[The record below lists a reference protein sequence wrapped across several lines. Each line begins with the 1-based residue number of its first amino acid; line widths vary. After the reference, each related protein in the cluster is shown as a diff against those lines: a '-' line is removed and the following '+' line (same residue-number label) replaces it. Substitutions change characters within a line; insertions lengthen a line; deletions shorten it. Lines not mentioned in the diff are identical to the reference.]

1 VSVVAT
7 PGGDPKVKLPN
18 PWRGLRGL
26 PADVWVVAG
35 ATLVNRAGMMVL
47 PFLVLYLTQH
57 LGYPAGTAGLVLTV
71 YGAGGLV
78 SAPLAG
84 RLCDRV
90 GALRVMQVALLLS
103 GGVLLLFPLAQGLE
117 AVLGLTALLALFSEA
132 VRPASL
138 AALTGTLAPEK
149 RTAAIALNR
158 LAINL
163 GMSVGPAVGG
173 FLALVSFPLL
183 FVADGVTSLL
193 AGVGLSIAIWKLG
206 LRRHED
212 RAAEGAALAGTIPHG
227 VLRDRRM
234 LVFLAGLF
242 LLGVVFLQHEGAL
255 PVYLVHDLGLP
266 TSFYGM
272 IFAINTVMIVLLE
285 VPLNLAMANWPHR
298 RTLVLGAVLCAAG
311 FGALVL
317 ATGPWGVI
325 LTVVVWT
332 FGEMVFFPVSA
343 TYASELAPPGRQ
355 GAYMGAYSMAWG
367 LAFTIGPATGT
378 AVLDRFGAATLW
390 IAMLAVGL
398 ASAGIMAALTQPE
411 PARAAVPAA

>member
-1 VSVVAT
+1 ML
-7 PGGDPKVKLPN
+7 KIPN

-35 ATLVNRAGMMVL
+35 TTLVNRMGMMVL

-57 LGYPAGTAGLVLTV
+57 LGYPAETAGLVLTMFGV
-71 YGAGGLV
+71 GGLV

-90 GALRVMQVALLLS
+90 GALRVMQGALLLS
-103 GGVLLLFPLAQGLE
+103 GGVLLLFPLVRGLE
-117 AVLGLTALLALFSEA
+117 AVLGLTLVWALLSEA

-173 FLALVSFPLL
+173 FLALVSFPLI
-183 FVADGVTSLL
+183 FAVDGVTSIAAGLGLTL
-193 AGVGLSIAIWKLG
+193 AMWKLG
-206 LRRHED
+206 LPGHED
-212 RAAEGAALAGTIPHG
+212 RAAERAALAGAVPRG
-227 VLRDRRM
+227 VLRDGRM
-234 LVFLAGLF
+234 MVFLSGLF

-255 PVYLVHDLGLP
+255 PVYLVRDLGLP
-266 TSFYGM
+266 TSFYGA

-285 VPLNLAMANWPHR
+285 VPLNLAMAAWPHR
-298 RTLVLGAVLCAAG
+298 RSLVLGAALCAAG
-311 FGALVL
+311 FGALVV
-317 ATGPWGVI
+317 AAGPWSVV

-332 FGEMVFFPVSA
+332 FGEMIFFPVSA

-355 GAYMGAYSMAWG
+355 GGYMGAYSMAWG
-367 LAFTIGPATGT
+367 LAFTLGPAMGT
-378 AVLDRFGAATLW
+378 AVLDRFGAAALW
-390 IAMLAVGL
+390 SAMLVVGM
-398 ASAGIMAALTQPE
+398 AAAGIMAVLTQPE
-411 PARAAVPAA
+411 PAPAALPAA

>member
-1 VSVVAT
+1 M
-7 PGGDPKVKLPN
+7 KIPN
-18 PWRGLRGL
+18 PWRGLHGL
-26 PADVWVVAG
+26 PADVWAVAVT
-35 ATLVNRAGMMVL
+35 TLVNRMGMMVL

-57 LGYPAGTAGLVLTV
+57 LGYPAGRAGLVLTV
-71 YGAGGLV
+71 FGVGGLV

-90 GALRVMQVALLLS
+90 GALRVMQGSLLLS
-103 GGVLLLFPLAQGLE
+103 GGVLLLFPLARGLE
-117 AVLGLTALLALFSEA
+117 AVLGLTLVWSLLSEA

-138 AALTGTLAPEK
+138 AALTGSLPPEK

-173 FLALVSFPLL
+173 FLALVSFPLI
-183 FVADGVTSLL
+183 FVVDGITSLL
-193 AGVGLSIAIWKLG
+193 AGIGLTLAVWKLG

-212 RAAEGAALAGTIPHG
+212 RAAEHAALAGAAVPHG
-227 VLRDRRM
+227 VLRDGRM
-234 LVFLAGLF
+234 LFFLSGLF

-255 PVYLVHDLGLP
+255 PVFLVDDLGLS

-272 IFAINTVMIVLLE
+272 IFAVNTVMIVLLE
-285 VPLNLAMANWPHR
+285 VPLNLAMAHWPHR
-298 RTLVLGAVLCAAG
+298 RALVLGAALCAAG

-317 ATGPWGVI
+317 ASGPVGVI

-332 FGEMVFFPVSA
+332 FGEMIFFPVSA

-367 LAFTIGPATGT
+367 LAFTVGPAMGT
-378 AVLDRFGAATLW
+378 AVMDRFGAAALW
-390 IAMLAVGL
+390 TSMLVVGL
-398 ASAGIMAALTQPE
+398 ASAGIMAALARPE
-411 PARAAVPAA
+411 PAPAALPAT

>member
-1 VSVVAT
+1 MRV
-7 PGGDPKVKLPN
+7 PN

-26 PADVWVVAG
+26 PAEVWTVAG
-35 ATLVNRAGMMVL
+35 TTLVNRMGMMVL

-57 LGYPAGTAGLVLTV
+57 LGHPAATAGLVLTV
-71 YGAGGLV
+71 FGVGGLV
-78 SAPLAG
+78 SAPVAG

-90 GALRVMQVALLLS
+90 GALRVMQASLLLS
-103 GGVLLLFPLAQGLE
+103 GAVLLLFPLVRGLE
-117 AVLGLTALLALFSEA
+117 AVLALTLLWSLVSEA

-138 AALTGTLAPEK
+138 AAITGSLPPEK

-173 FLALVSFPLL
+173 FLAMASFPLL
-183 FVADGVTSLL
+183 FVVDGVTSLL
-193 AGVGLSIAIWKLG
+193 AGLGLTLAIWKLG
-206 LRRHED
+206 LARRED
-212 RAAEGAALAGTIPHG
+212 RAAEAAALAAALPHG

-234 LVFLAGLF
+234 LLFLAGLF
-242 LLGVVFLQHEGAL
+242 LVGVVFLQHEAAM
-255 PVYLVHDLGLP
+255 PVYLVRDLGLP

-272 IFAINTVMIVLLE
+272 IFAVNTVMIVLLE
-285 VPLNLAMANWPHR
+285 VPLNLAMAGWPHR
-298 RTLVLGAVLCAAG
+298 RSLVLGAVLCAAG

-317 ATGPWGVI
+317 ASGPWGVV

-332 FGEMVFFPVSA
+332 FGEMIFFPVSA

-367 LAFTIGPATGT
+367 LSFTLGPAAGT
-378 AVLDRFGAATLW
+378 AVLDRFGAAALW
-390 IAMLAVGL
+390 ISMLAVGL
-398 ASAGIMAALTQPE
+398 AAAGIMGALARPG

>member
-1 VSVVAT
+1 M
-7 PGGDPKVKLPN
+7 KLPN

-26 PADVWVVAG
+26 PADVWAVAVT
-35 ATLVNRAGMMVL
+35 TLVNRAGMMVL

-57 LGYPAGTAGLVLTV
+57 LGYPAGRAGLVLTV
-71 YGAGGLV
+71 FGVGGLV

-90 GALRVMQVALLLS
+90 GALRVMQGSLLLS
-103 GGVLLLFPLAQGLE
+103 GGVLLLFPLARGLE
-117 AVLGLTALLALFSEA
+117 AVLGLTLVWSLLSEA

-138 AALTGTLAPEK
+138 AALTGSLPPEK

-173 FLALVSFPLL
+173 FLALVSFPLI
-183 FVADGVTSLL
+183 FVVDGITSIL
-193 AGVGLSIAIWKLG
+193 AGIGLTLAVWKLG

-212 RAAEGAALAGTIPHG
+212 RAAEHAALAGAVPRG
-227 VLRDRRM
+227 VLRDGR
-234 LVFLAGLF
+234 LLFFLSGLF

-255 PVYLVHDLGLP
+255 PVFLVGELGLSP
-266 TSFYGM
+266 SFYGM
-272 IFAINTVMIVLLE
+272 IFAVNTVMIVLLE
-285 VPLNLAMANWPHR
+285 VPLNLAMAHWPHR
-298 RTLVLGAVLCAAG
+298 RALVLGAALCAAG

-317 ATGPWGVI
+317 VAGPVGVI

-332 FGEMVFFPVSA
+332 FGEMIFFPVSA

-367 LAFTIGPATGT
+367 LAFTVGPAMGT
-378 AVLDRFGAATLW
+378 AVMDRFGAAALW
-390 IAMLAVGL
+390 TSMLVVGM
-398 ASAGIMAALTQPE
+398 ASAGIMAALARPE

>member
-1 VSVVAT
+1 MKRIAV
-7 PGGDPKVKLPN
+7 PN

-26 PADVWVVAG
+26 PPEVWTVAG
-35 ATLVNRAGMMVL
+35 TTLVNRMGMMVL

-57 LGYPAGTAGLVLTV
+57 LGYPPATAGLVLTV
-71 YGAGGLV
+71 FGVGGLV
-78 SAPLAG
+78 SAPVAG

-90 GALRVMQVALLLS
+90 GALRVMQGALLLS
-103 GGVLLLFPLAQGLE
+103 GGLLLLFPLARGLQ
-117 AVLGLTALLALFSEA
+117 AVLGLTLLWALVSEA

-138 AALTGTLAPEK
+138 AALTGSLPPEK
-149 RTAAIALNR
+149 RTPAIALNR

-173 FLALVSFPLL
+173 FLAMASFPLI
-183 FVADGVTSLL
+183 FVVDGLTSLA
-193 AGVGLSIAIWKLG
+193 AGLGLTLAIWKLG

-212 RAAEGAALAGTIPHG
+212 LAAEHAALTGSVPCG
-227 VLRDRRM
+227 VLRDGRM

-255 PVYLVHDLGLP
+255 PVYLVRDLGLP

-272 IFAINTVMIVLLE
+272 IFAVNTVMIVLLE
-285 VPLNLAMANWPHR
+285 VPLNLAMAGWPHR
-298 RTLVLGAVLCAAG
+298 RALVLGAALCAAG

-317 ATGPWGVI
+317 ASEPWSVV

-332 FGEMVFFPVSA
+332 FGEMIFFPVSA

-367 LAFTIGPATGT
+367 LAFTLGPAAGT
-378 AVLDRFGAATLW
+378 ALLDRFGAAALW
-390 IAMLAVGL
+390 STMLAVGL
-398 ASAGIMAALTQPE
+398 VSAGVVGAVTRPE
-411 PARAAVPAA
+411 PARAALPAA